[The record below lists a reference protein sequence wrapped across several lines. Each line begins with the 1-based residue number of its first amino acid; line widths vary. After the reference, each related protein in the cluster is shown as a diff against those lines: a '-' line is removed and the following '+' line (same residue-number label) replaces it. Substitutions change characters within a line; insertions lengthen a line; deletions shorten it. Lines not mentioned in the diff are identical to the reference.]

1 MSNLKIQLTEDEYR
15 IVIDGTPT
23 EPAQYGESIECEV
36 DGHRYMALAD
46 VGDGDGDTVESQ
58 LDSWVYVDGAGV
70 EDVEIEDVDA
80 FDGEGDAVEGDGGEG
95 DEDEDEPDA
104 DDETEDEPESNITQK

>member
-1 MSNLKIQLTEDEYR
+1 MSDLKIQLTEEEYR

-58 LDSWVYVDGAGV
+58 LDSWVYVDGVGV

-80 FDGEGDAVEGDGGEG
+80 FDGEDVVEGDDGDSEG
-95 DEDEDEPDA
+95 DEDEPDA

>member
-1 MSNLKIQLTEDEYR
+1 MSNLKIQLTEEEYR
-15 IVIDGTPT
+15 LVIDGTPT
-23 EPAQYGESIECEV
+23 EPAPYGESIECEV

-58 LDSWVYVDGAGV
+58 LDSWVYVDGVGV

-80 FDGEGDAVEGDGGEG
+80 FDGEDAVEDA
-95 DEDEDEPDA
+95 DADAEDEP
-104 DDETEDEPESNITQK
+104 EDEPESN

>member
-1 MSNLKIQLTEDEYR
+1 MSDLKIQLTEEEYR

-23 EPAQYGESIECEV
+23 EPAPYGESIECEV

-58 LDSWVYVDGAGV
+58 LDSWVYMDGVGVEAVEMIRGGVTCVLDDAFFGRPPRAVTPAHSVQAGV
-70 EDVEIEDVDA
+70 E
-80 FDGEGDAVEGDGGEG
+80 
-95 DEDEDEPDA
+95 P
-104 DDETEDEPESNITQK
+104 P

>member
-1 MSNLKIQLTEDEYR
+1 MSDLKIQLTEEEYR

-23 EPAQYGESIECEV
+23 EPAPYGESIECEV

-58 LDSWVYVDGAGV
+58 LDSWVYVDGVGV
-70 EDVEIEDVDA
+70 EDVGIEDVDA
-80 FDGEGDAVEGDGGEG
+80 FDGEGDAVEGDDG
-95 DEDEDEPDA
+95 EDEP
-104 DDETEDEPESNITQK
+104 EDESEDDPESNITQK

>member
-1 MSNLKIQLTEDEYR
+1 MSDLKIQLTEEEYR

-23 EPAQYGESIECEV
+23 EPAPYGESIECEV

-58 LDSWVYVDGAGV
+58 LDSWVYVDGVGV

-80 FDGEGDAVEGDGGEG
+80 FDGEDAVEDA
-95 DEDEDEPDA
+95 DTEDEP
-104 DDETEDEPESNITQK
+104 DDETEDEPESNITQR

>member
-1 MSNLKIQLTEDEYR
+1 MSNLKIQLTEEEYR
-15 IVIDGTPT
+15 LVIDGTPT

-58 LDSWVYVDGAGV
+58 LDSWVYVDGVGV

-80 FDGEGDAVEGDGGEG
+80 FDGEDAVEVDDGER
-95 DEDEDEPDA
+95 DEDDA
-104 DDETEDEPESNITQK
+104 DAEEEPNVTQK

>member
-1 MSNLKIQLTEDEYR
+1 MSDLKIQLTEEEYR

-23 EPAQYGESIECEV
+23 EPAPYGESIECEV

-58 LDSWVYVDGAGV
+58 LDSWVYVDGVGV

-80 FDGEGDAVEGDGGEG
+80 FDGEDAVEDAGT
-95 DEDEDEPDA
+95 EDEP
-104 DDETEDEPESNITQK
+104 DDETEDEPESNITQR

>member
-1 MSNLKIQLTEDEYR
+1 MSNLKIQLTEEEYR

-58 LDSWVYVDGAGV
+58 LDSWVYVDGVGV
-70 EDVEIEDVDA
+70 EDVEIGDVEA
-80 FDGEGDAVEGDGGEG
+80 FDGEGDVVEEDDGEG
-95 DEDEDEPDA
+95 DEDEPDA
-104 DDETEDEPESNITQK
+104 DADDEPESNITQK

>member
-1 MSNLKIQLTEDEYR
+1 MSDLKIQLTEEEYR

-23 EPAQYGESIECEV
+23 EPAPYGESIECEV

-58 LDSWVYVDGAGV
+58 LDSWVYVDGVGV

-80 FDGEGDAVEGDGGEG
+80 FDGEDAVEDA
-95 DEDEDEPDA
+95 DTEDEP

>member
-1 MSNLKIQLTEDEYR
+1 MSNLKIQLTEEEYR

-23 EPAQYGESIECEV
+23 EPAPYGESIECEV

-58 LDSWVYVDGAGV
+58 LDSWVYVDGVGV

-80 FDGEGDAVEGDGGEG
+80 FDGEDAVEDA
-95 DEDEDEPDA
+95 DTEDEP